1 MTGEREGL
9 GVVVVTGGASG
20 LGRAIAEAI
29 AGQGGTPVV
38 LDRHS
43 SRNGFD
49 EEIVDLADSREA
61 EATVRRV
68 AESHGG
74 IDAVVTAAGTDSCG
88 PLEGVDGA
96 DWDQVVKVNLLGT
109 AAVIR
114 AALPYLRERN
124 GRVVTI
130 GSTLAQRALPDATAY
145 CASKFGV
152 LGLSRALAAEA
163 SGEIGVTC
171 LMPGGMATS
180 FFDGRPEE
188 YRPGDDADLADPAT
202 IAAAA
207 LFVLSQPSGVDV
219 RELLVC
225 PSGETSWP

>member
-1 MTGEREGL
+1 MSDQSEGL

-20 LGRAIAEAI
+20 LGFAVAEAI
-29 AGQGGTPVV
+29 ADSNGTPVIM
-38 LDRHS
+38 DRQPS
-43 SRNGFD
+43 PNGFD
-49 EEIVDLADSREA
+49 EEILDLSDSREA
-61 EATVRRV
+61 EAGVGRIASR
-68 AESHGG
+68 HGR

-88 PLEGVDGA
+88 PLAEVAGD
-96 DWDQVVKVNLLGT
+96 DWDNVVKVNLLGT

-114 AALPYLRERN
+114 AALPALRESQ
-124 GRVVTI
+124 GHVVTI
-130 GSTLAQRALPDATAY
+130 GSTLARRALPDATAY

-152 LGLSRALAAEA
+152 LGFSRALAAEE
-163 SGEIGVTC
+163 SGQVGVTC

-188 YRPGDDADLADPAT
+188 YRPGADADLAAPDS
-202 IAAAA
+202 IARAAIFA
-207 LFVLSQPSGVDV
+207 LSQPRGVDV